1 MCPLGSGE
9 GALRAE
15 TGFHH
20 NPTPGAGH
28 GSKRTWNLPSHV
40 FIKHV
45 LSPVCVPGL
54 VLHTGAVVPVS

>member
-15 TGFHH
+15 TEFHH
-20 NPTPGAGH
+20 NPTPGSGH
-28 GSKRTWNLPSHV
+28 GSKRTLNLPSHV

-45 LSPVCVPGL
+45 LRPVCVPGL
-54 VLHTGAVVPVS
+54 VLHAGVAVPVS